1 LLATGQHLRPQ
12 PCQGEGERYST
23 WDEAV
28 ESHVGWVSEVFGA
41 VQPTPVV
48 PPSD

>member
-1 LLATGQHLRPQ
+1 VFSNHIE
-12 PCQGEGERYST
+12 GEGERYST

-41 VQPTPVV
+41 VQPTLVV
-48 PPSD
+48 PPSN